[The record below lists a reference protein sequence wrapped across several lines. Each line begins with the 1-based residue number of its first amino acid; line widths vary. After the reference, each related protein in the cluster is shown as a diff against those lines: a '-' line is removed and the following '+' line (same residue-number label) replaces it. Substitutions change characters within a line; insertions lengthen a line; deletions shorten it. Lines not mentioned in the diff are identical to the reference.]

1 MRRWLLGALVMGL
14 SLPALGAPKS
24 ELWERWAA
32 HGPDKGAAIDHG
44 DWNAFL
50 QKYVQPGKD
59 GVNRVA
65 YGRVSK
71 ADRGKLDS
79 YVQKMQ
85 GVPVSKFDRPEQR
98 AYWINLYNATT
109 VKVILDHY
117 PVASIT
123 RINISP
129 GIFSKGPW
137 GKKLL
142 KIENQAVS
150 LDDIEHR
157 ILRPIWP
164 DPRVHYACNCASIG
178 CPNLAPTAYS
188 PANMEELLDA
198 GARAYVN
205 HPRGATVANGRLTV
219 SSIYQWYIADF
230 GGNDEGVIKHLRKY
244 AQPELLNQLKGI
256 SRISGGQYDWSLN
269 EIR

>member
-1 MRRWLLGALVMGL
+1 MRHLLLGALLMAL
-14 SLPALGAPKS
+14 SLPGFGAPKA
-24 ELWERWAA
+24 ELWERWAT
-32 HGPDKGAAIDHG
+32 HGSGKAAPIDHG
-44 DWNAFL
+44 DWGAFL
-50 QKYVQPGKD
+50 QKYVKPGKD
-59 GVNRVA
+59 GVNLVA

-71 ADRGKLDS
+71 ADRKTLDG

-85 GVPVSKFDRPEQR
+85 GVAISKSARPEQR

-123 RINISP
+123 KINISP
-129 GIFSKGPW
+129 GIFTKGPW

-142 KIENQAVS
+142 EIEGEAVS

-178 CPNLAPTAYS
+178 CPNLAAVAYS
-188 PANMEELLDA
+188 PANMEELLEA

-205 HPRGATVANGRLTV
+205 HPRGAKIENGRLTV
-219 SSIYQWYIADF
+219 SSIYQWYMADF
-230 GGNDEGVIKHLRKY
+230 GGSDRGVIEHLKKY
-244 AQPELLNQLKGI
+244 ARPELLNKLKGL

-269 EIR
+269 EP

>member
-1 MRRWLLGALVMGL
+1 MLLGALLMAL
-14 SLPALGAPKS
+14 SLPAFGAPRA
-24 ELWERWAA
+24 ELWQRWAA
-32 HGPDKGAAIDHG
+32 HGTGKAAAIDHA

-59 GVNRVA
+59 GINRVA

-71 ADRGKLDS
+71 ADREKLDR

-85 GVPVSKFDRPEQR
+85 DAAISKSARPEQR
-98 AYWINLYNATT
+98 AYWINLYNAAT

-123 RINISP
+123 KINISP
-129 GIFSKGPW
+129 GIFTKGPW

-142 KIENQAVS
+142 TIENEALS

-164 DPRVHYACNCASIG
+164 DPRVHYACNCASLG

-188 PANMEELLDA
+188 ASNMEELLDS

-205 HPRGATVANGRLTV
+205 HPRGASVEDGKLTF

-230 GGNDEGVIKHLRKY
+230 GGSDQGVIEHLKKY
-244 AQPELLNQLKGI
+244 AQPELLNKLRGVN
-256 SRISGGQYDWSLN
+256 RISGGQYDWSLN
-269 EIR
+269 ELR

>member
-1 MRRWLLGALVMGL
+1 MRQFLLGPLLMAL
-14 SLPALGAPKS
+14 SLPALGAPKAD
-24 ELWERWAA
+24 LWERWAT
-32 HGPDKGAAIDHG
+32 HGAGKAAAIDHT
-44 DWNAFL
+44 DWDAFL
-50 QKYVQPGKD
+50 QKYVKPGKD
-59 GVNRVA
+59 GINRVS

-71 ADRGKLDS
+71 ADRQQLDA

-85 GVPVSKFDRPEQR
+85 AVAIGKFARPEQR

-109 VKVILDHY
+109 VKLILDHY

-129 GIFSKGPW
+129 GFFSKGPW

-142 KIENQAVS
+142 KIENEAVS

-178 CPNLAPTAYS
+178 CPNLAATAYT

-205 HPRGATVANGRLTV
+205 HPRGAKVANGKLTV
-219 SSIYQWYIADF
+219 SSIYQWYISDF
-230 GGNDEGVIKHLRKY
+230 GGNDQGVIEHLRKY
-244 AQPELLNQLKGI
+244 AQPELLSKLKGI
-256 SRISGGQYDWSLN
+256 SRISGGQYDWALN
-269 EIR
+269 EGP